1 MSKQKRSRALLRN
14 LRKQA
19 RKGTLSAREKQQLAS
34 QEKKFRK
41 ARKSTAKGVGA
52 GLAGAAALLSTTAG
66 QQLMSGAKDFMG
78 RASDRRD
85 ARADGRLDRKV
96 ARADERSKKE
106 KQKLEELARQ
116 REEETGVRMA
126 EGADRAEE
134 ADREEDRQK
143 LIARADEFERQEA
156 QDRERVTRPVTDVDF
171 GMGAEGPSREEFDRL
186 QMDRSMDF
194 SDPIAMGAA
203 RASSR
208 DAAADL
214 GRAEFDRAQR
224 ILAGGLTGDS
234 RVDFG
239 FDIED
244 QPKEQDFPNEFFPLD
259 QVYESRERSR
269 RERPGFNPDD
279 KGPMGDGGKVG
290 VSHLLDYLEGHEGPM
305 SEKDYKEQKDILFSM
320 YRKGHMGIDEYNKNL
335 EKLNS
340 MGFTKSQEDGGK
352 VEYGIG
358 GAIMNI
364 AGNALQGKKFG
375 EGLFEG
381 TLKSLTPYG
390 TVAGAGNLAQGL
402 GQKFDKPGLEKIG
415 GAVEQGAN
423 LVGGINAQLAGSI
436 LGKMGVPGGNQMGQA
451 VAGLYGGQGGGG
463 IAGLLGGLS
472 AEKGMKVQQM
482 RQGGRAADLKKMIA
496 KKYGFR

>member
-66 QQLMSGAKDFMG
+66 QQLMSGVKDF
-78 RASDRRD
+78 RS
-85 ARADGRLDRKV
+85 

-106 KQKLEELARQ
+106 AEKLEELARQ

-134 ADREEDRQK
+134 AEREEDRQK

-194 SDPIAMGAA
+194 SDPMAMGAT

-224 ILAGGLTGDS
+224 ILAGELTGDS

-269 RERPGFNPDD
+269 RERPGFDPDA
-279 KGPMGDGGKVG
+279 KGPM
-290 VSHLLDYLEGHEGPM
+290 EE
-305 SEKDYKEQKDILFSM
+305 
-320 YRKGHMGIDEYNKNL
+320 
-335 EKLNS
+335 
-340 MGFTKSQEDGGK
+340 GGK

-358 GAIMNI
+358 GAI
-364 AGNALQGKKFG
+364 L
-375 EGLFEG
+375 
-381 TLKSLTPYG
+381 
-390 TVAGAGNLAQGL
+390 
-402 GQKFDKPGLEKIG
+402 
-415 GAVEQGAN
+415 
-423 LVGGINAQLAGSI
+423 GGINALRSGQGLGGAALAAGKGFVTPGSGIAQGAKLAGGLLAGSQNPA
-436 LGKMGVPGGNQMGQA
+436 LAKFGQGVG
-451 VAGLYGGQGGGG
+451 VASNFMPGGGG
-463 IAGLLGGLS
+463 AMGALGALPGLLSG
-472 AEKGMKVQQM
+472 EQGMKVQQM
-482 RQGGRAADLKKMIA
+482 RQGGRASDLKKMIA

>member
-66 QQLMSGAKDFMG
+66 QQLMSGAKDAMG
-78 RASDRRD
+78 RASDRRMKS
-85 ARADGRLDRKV
+85 KV
-96 ARADERSKKE
+96 ERADERSKKE
-106 KQKLEELARQ
+106 AKKLEELAAQ
-116 REEETGVRMA
+116 RERDEETGVRMA

-134 ADREEDRQK
+134 AEREEDRQNLLK
-143 LIARADEFERQEA
+143 RAEEA
-156 QDRERVTRPVTDVDF
+156 EKAEARERVTRPVTDVDF

-186 QMDRSMDF
+186 QMDRSM
-194 SDPIAMGAA
+194 SDPMAMGAA

-224 ILAGGLTGDS
+224 ILAGELTGDS

-279 KGPMGDGGKVG
+279 KGPMGDGGKV
-290 VSHLLDYLEGHEGPM
+290 
-305 SEKDYKEQKDILFSM
+305 
-320 YRKGHMGIDEYNKNL
+320 
-335 EKLNS
+335 
-340 MGFTKSQEDGGK
+340 
-352 VEYGIG
+352 EYGIG
-358 GAIMNI
+358 GAI
-364 AGNALQGKKFG
+364 L
-375 EGLFEG
+375 
-381 TLKSLTPYG
+381 
-390 TVAGAGNLAQGL
+390 
-402 GQKFDKPGLEKIG
+402 
-415 GAVEQGAN
+415 
-423 LVGGINAQLAGSI
+423 GGINALRSGQGLGGAALAAGKGFVTPGSGIAQGAKLAGGLLAGSQNPALAKFGQI
-436 LGKMGVPGGNQMGQA
+436 AQAGSNFLPGGAGAMGVLGALPGLFSGEQ
-451 VAGLYGGQGGGG
+451 
-463 IAGLLGGLS
+463 
-472 AEKGMKVQQM
+472 GMKVQQM